1 MFDKIEVKS
10 QKSIDE
16 LIESIETNL
25 KLKGFGILAKINF
38 KDKFRDKGID
48 YNKNIISMDVCNP
61 ILGLKVLESDLE
73 AAYLLPCKITIIEEY
88 DGMRVGFLKPTDMV
102 KALNNSK
109 LEAFALEVE
118 YIMNDAINK
127 AK

>member
-1 MFDKIEVKS
+1 MFEKIEVRS

-16 LIESIETNL
+16 LLDSIESNL

-48 YNKNIISMDVCNP
+48 YDKNIVSLDVCNP
-61 ILGLKVLESDLE
+61 ILGLKVLESDLD
-73 AAYLLPCKITIIEEY
+73 AAYLLPCKITIIEELE
-88 DGMRVGFLKPTDMV
+88 GMRVGFVKPTDMI

-118 YIMNDAINK
+118 YILHDVLNQSK
-127 AK
+127 